1 MERNYLG
8 LGHYNDGIDCDVE
21 EFKALL
27 DEIGRKR
34 RGAVVGGAGGD
45 GGITDDR
52 LVILFTQAG
61 CNACSTF
68 LSRLN
73 RELQKRGGGEVGG
86 GGRRGWGTSTN
97 NKIIVLEV
105 KEREGIGGGEG
116 EEDECTLIHDMMH
129 ISSTPTVYYYS
140 NRTRELK
147 QIDLSSVSTIDEAV
161 RLVLA
166 KLDSL
171 Q

>member
-73 RELQKRGGGEVGG
+73 RELQKRGGGEVG